1 MIKIIKANLF
11 NKLDS
16 TGLAVFRM
24 FYMTILFL
32 ELLQL
37 YKFRVVMYSRDS
49 LLYFGEFNPE
59 YIYKF
64 WFIVVLFLFFGLF
77 TRVSSIINYLFS
89 VIIFSSAVAFE
100 YHVFYAYVGLNFL
113 LMFMP
118 VSRVFSLDSIIFEK
132 GIVPYLNYFKI
143 NNALDLTGGKF
154 VFFVKEIEIPNDW
167 EKDFLKRQ
175 MKKSWVKAGEYIP
188 TGENMGFSWT
198 DKMIGI
204 FDAESR

>member
-64 WFIVVLFLFFGLF
+64 WFIVVLFLFLVCLLGFQVL
-77 TRVSSIINYLFS
+77 SITC
-89 VIIFSSAVAFE
+89 
-100 YHVFYAYVGLNFL
+100 FL
-113 LMFMP
+113 
-118 VSRVFSLDSIIFEK
+118 
-132 GIVPYLNYFKI
+132 
-143 NNALDLTGGKF
+143 
-154 VFFVKEIEIPNDW
+154 
-167 EKDFLKRQ
+167 
-175 MKKSWVKAGEYIP
+175 
-188 TGENMGFSWT
+188 
-198 DKMIGI
+198 
-204 FDAESR
+204 